1 MTTAAAPSLICDE
14 LPAVTE
20 PLTWNAGRSPPRTS
34 SDVSRRGPSSA
45 VNATVRTAGA
55 PPPFAGSATR
65 TSIGTVSSSNR
76 PASSAATARWWLRRA
91 NSSCSPRDTLDSR
104 AWFSATSPVER

>member
-20 PLTWNAGRSPPRTS
+20 PLTWNAGRRPPRTS

-55 PPPFAGSATR
+55 PPPFGSATR

-76 PASSAATARWWLRRA
+76 PASIAATARWWLRRA
-91 NSSCSPRDTLDSR
+91 NSSCSPRDTPDSR